1 MSTDQT
7 YSPILPIK
15 QNLTLPYILSLA
27 ITVLMTGAS
36 IIGLGY
42 RETIYPTDELLEM
55 IMPNDVIN
63 LVVGVPILLVSM
75 WLARRGKLI
84 GLLLWPGALVYAFY
98 NYLAYIFVVPLN
110 LSYLLGLI
118 LVTLCAYTLIAMVA
132 SIDTAA
138 VQAQL
143 TGKVPEKLAGG
154 ITAAFGILFAGRVIA
169 MVGGAQVNQTPIDS
183 IDLAVMVA
191 DFVISPAMVIGGV
204 LLWQRKALGYAAGL
218 GLLFQASMLFIGLIA
233 FLLIQPVLTDAPF
246 SLTDVLVVAVMG
258 LVCFV
263 PFGLFVRGVTTSS
276 S

>member
-7 YSPILPIK
+7 YTPILPVK
-15 QNLTLPYILSLA
+15 GNLKLAYILSWA
-27 ITVLMTGAS
+27 ITVLMAAAS
-36 IIGLGY
+36 IIGLVY
-42 RETIYPTDELLEM
+42 RETIYPTDELIEM

-63 LVVGVPILLVSM
+63 LVVGVPLLLVSM
-75 WLARRGKLI
+75 WLAWRGKTI
-84 GLLLWPGALVYAFY
+84 GLLLWPGALVYSFY
-98 NYLAYIFVVPLN
+98 NYLANIFVVPFNLN
-110 LSYLLGLI
+110 YLLGLI
-118 LVTLCAYTLIAMVA
+118 LVTLCAYTLIALVA
-132 SIDTAA
+132 SIDTVA

-143 TGKVPEKLAGG
+143 TGKVPERLVGG
-154 ITAAFGILFAGRVIA
+154 ITAAFGILFAGRVIV
-169 MVGGAQVNQTPIDS
+169 MVGGALVNQTPIDS

-263 PFGLFVRGVTTSS
+263 PFGLFVRGVAK
-276 S
+276 